1 MFSTSRSSRRTQ
13 RTALRSIAAFSA
25 AAGLLAILCSSGI
38 TGAQQRNSGTDWP
51 TYGGNAEGTRFSQL
65 KHINRTNVN
74 QLDMAWQ
81 FDSMEGPVSR
91 YQAQPI
97 VVDGVLYAPSPGG
110 FSVIALDGATGKMK
124 WSWNAGSRTA
134 VRGVTYWTDGKQKR
148 LLAAFG
154 RYIYSLDPATGRPF
168 NNFGRDGRIDLH
180 QDLGRDPERQSV
192 GLTTPGII
200 YRNLYIVGGRT
211 SESLPASPGDI
222 RAYDVL
228 SGALI
233 WSFHTIPRPGEFG
246 HATWPRDAWTYTGSA
261 NNWAGMALDEPRGI
275 VFVPTGSAS
284 ADFYGANRVGDNLFA
299 NTLVA
304 LDARTGKR
312 LWHFQAVKH
321 DIWDR
326 DFPSP
331 PVLLRV
337 RRNDKTID
345 AVAQTTKQGF
355 VFVFD
360 RVTGTPLFP
369 VEFRSVPSST
379 VPGEVASAT
388 QPFPLRPAPFA
399 RQLLTEN
406 MLTTRT
412 PEVHQWALEQFRS
425 FRSEGQFVPLTVGQE
440 TVFFP
445 GFDGGAEWG
454 GSAVDPD
461 AGVIYVNSNDVAWTS
476 SLRPSTPTADLGR
489 QTYVS
494 ECSACHGDNLAGE
507 SGFPSLL
514 DIAARRT
521 PQQITDVVREGAG
534 RMPGFSSLP
543 PQTREAVVEYVLS
556 GKAKEF
562 VATPS
567 PNELPYAFT
576 GYHKWLD
583 PDGYPAVAPPWG
595 TLNAIN
601 LNSGEFVWKIPLG
614 EYPALTAQGIKDTG
628 TENYGGPIVTA
639 GGLVFIGATNFDKK
653 FRAFDKDTGKL
664 LWETT
669 MVNAG
674 NTTPITYEIDS
685 RQYVVIAAFGGYDRR
700 PGAAT
705 GGGRGRGT
713 PPAVNVG
720 DGTSTGGAF
729 IAFALP
735 R

>member
-13 RTALRSIAAFSA
+13 RTAFRSIAAFSV
-25 AAGLLAILCSSGI
+25 AAGFLAIICSSGI
-38 TGAQQRNSGTDWP
+38 TGAQRRNSGTDWP
-51 TYGGNAEGTRFSQL
+51 AYGGNAEGTRFSQL

-110 FSVIALDGATGKMK
+110 FSVIALDGATGQLK
-124 WSWNAGSRTA
+124 WSWNAGTRTA
-134 VRGVTYWTDGKQKR
+134 VRGVTYWTDGNQKR

-180 QDLGRDPERQSV
+180 RDLGRDPERQSV
-192 GLTTPGII
+192 SLTRPGII

-246 HATWPRDAWTYTGSA
+246 HDTWPRDAWTYTGSA

-299 NTLVA
+299 NTLLA

-369 VEFRSVPSST
+369 VESRSVPSST

-388 QPFPLRPAPFA
+388 QPFLLKPAPFA

-412 PEVHQWALEQFRS
+412 REVHQWAVEQFRS
-425 FRSEGQFVPLTVGQE
+425 FRSEGQFAPLTVGQE

-476 SLRPSTPTADLGR
+476 SLRPSTPTTDLGR

-521 PQQITDVVREGAG
+521 PQQVADVVHDGAG

-543 PQTREAVVEYVLS
+543 SQTREAVVEYVLS
-556 GKAKEF
+556 GKAKEP

-601 LNSGEFVWKIPLG
+601 LNTGEYVWKIPLG

-653 FRAFDKDTGKL
+653 FRAFDKDTGKR

-674 NTTPITYEIDS
+674 NTTPVTYEIDG

-700 PGAAT
+700 SGAAT

-729 IAFALP
+729 IAFAMP